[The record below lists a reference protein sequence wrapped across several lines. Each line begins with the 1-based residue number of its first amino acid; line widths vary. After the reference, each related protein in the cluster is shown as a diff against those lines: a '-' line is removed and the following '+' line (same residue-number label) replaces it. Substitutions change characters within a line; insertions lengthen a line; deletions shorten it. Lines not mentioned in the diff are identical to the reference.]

1 MVPSP
6 CHLHKSN
13 INAAA
18 IAIVIVMVMSAI
30 ALAGQKD
37 PIYLSI
43 PPASARLKS
52 NNNTD
57 KIHKLGAENE

>member
-6 CHLHKSN
+6 CHLRKSN

-18 IAIVIVMVMSAI
+18 IAIVIVMSAI
-30 ALAGQKD
+30 ALAGKKD

-57 KIHKLGAENE
+57 KYINWVLKI